1 MLIAQFSDTHIKP
14 KGRLAYNKV
23 DTALM
28 LRQAVINLKQL
39 PQTPDLLLITGDLV
53 DQGMAEEYE
62 HLNEI
67 LESLS
72 LPMLLVP
79 GNHDDSQAM
88 RKSFTNLLVE
98 PIGEFWQFIYTQS
111 DWPVQIIGL
120 DTTLPGSSSGL
131 LCEKRLKWLENTLKR
146 VSPDIPTIVLMHHP
160 PFNTGIGHMD
170 EIGLSGKDQFA
181 NIVSQ
186 YPNIELITCG
196 HLHRNIR
203 ANVGGR
209 SVMTCPSTAHSV
221 QLDLSQNAPA
231 EFRMEPRGQKVH
243 CKSVIT
249 LIPKMAGI
257 ANNHQCSRS
266 AIKTTRGRNRSIVP
280 IIPSQ

>member
-231 EFRMEPRGQKVH
+231 EFRMEPPSYLLHYCQKDAGVVTH
-243 CKSVIT
+243 QAYAEFFEGPYPFFEPSGKLIT
-249 LIPKMAGI
+249 
-257 ANNHQCSRS
+257 
-266 AIKTTRGRNRSIVP
+266 
-280 IIPSQ
+280 